1 MTARVSSKARA
12 RRHKRINCPEITT
25 YMRMVETGK
34 VRACAEQHQ
43 LMAHLRRVFAE
54 EELIIDTERLA
65 EYRHYEKYF
74 PFELFAWE
82 LFAFAL
88 FMCVFNKDGTPRWSQ
103 EFVYMGRGG
112 GKNGFC
118 SFIAFCST
126 TKVNGI
132 SDYDVDICANSEDQA
147 KTSFDDIWN
156 ILENSGQRRRF
167 QKGFRWNKEEI
178 VCRSTNSRIKYR
190 TDNPKSKD
198 GLRSGMVIFDEVH
211 AYQNFDNI
219 KVFTTGLG
227 KKPHPRRLYIT
238 TDGDVRDGVLDSLLD
253 KSRRILSGE
262 IPDNGFLPLIFKLD
276 TADEVSDK
284 RNWVKANP
292 SLPYLPVLMSQ
303 IEQEYQDFLDNPAGN
318 ADFMT
323 KRMNLPAGNPDYQLT
338 DYDNLK
344 AASRE
349 LPDLS
354 GMTCVFG
361 IDFAKTQDF
370 VAASLLFRD
379 GDEYYAMQHSWVCRA
394 SKDLARIKAPLDEW
408 ERRGLLEY
416 VDDVEIHASLVTDW
430 LYEQMG
436 TYDIQEGAIDSY
448 RHATFMR
455 ELDSI
460 GFSAKEKTV
469 KLVRPSDLM
478 QIQPIVNSAL
488 INHRIA
494 WGDDPMMRWY
504 ANNVKLTA
512 AAHGNYCY
520 DKIEPKSRK
529 TDGFMALAAAFTV
542 ADRLPDTSDIEII
555 PTMTF

>member
-1 MTARVSSKARA
+1 
-12 RRHKRINCPEITT
+12 
-25 YMRMVETGK
+25 MRMVETGK

-43 LMAHLRRVFAE
+43 LMAHLRRVFAD

-74 PFELFAWE
+74 PFDLFAWE

-103 EFVYMGRGG
+103 EFAYMGRGA

-132 SDYDVDICANSEDQA
+132 RDYDVDICANSEDQA

-292 SLPYLPVLMSQ
+292 SLPYLPVLVSQ

-349 LPDLS
+349 LTDLS
-354 GMTCVFG
+354 GMTCVLSNL
-361 IDFAKTQDF
+361 I
-370 VAASLLFRD
+370 LL
-379 GDEYYAMQHSWVCRA
+379 
-394 SKDLARIKAPLDEW
+394 
-408 ERRGLLEY
+408 
-416 VDDVEIHASLVTDW
+416 
-430 LYEQMG
+430 
-436 TYDIQEGAIDSY
+436 
-448 RHATFMR
+448 
-455 ELDSI
+455 
-460 GFSAKEKTV
+460 
-469 KLVRPSDLM
+469 
-478 QIQPIVNSAL
+478 
-488 INHRIA
+488 
-494 WGDDPMMRWY
+494 
-504 ANNVKLTA
+504 
-512 AAHGNYCY
+512 
-520 DKIEPKSRK
+520 
-529 TDGFMALAAAFTV
+529 
-542 ADRLPDTSDIEII
+542 
-555 PTMTF
+555 